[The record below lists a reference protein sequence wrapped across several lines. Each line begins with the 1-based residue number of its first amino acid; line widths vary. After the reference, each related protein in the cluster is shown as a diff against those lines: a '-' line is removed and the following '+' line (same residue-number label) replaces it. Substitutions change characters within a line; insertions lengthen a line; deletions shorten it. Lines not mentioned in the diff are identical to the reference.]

1 MKILIAIGSKEFSK
15 PTLNLGMKVAQA
27 FNAKTTIIDVGEK
40 ISEFSS
46 QLVELAQDQMESW
59 DFDPPGVD
67 VLEWAFNY
75 LSENNLIDVT
85 QLETGFP
92 KNRLIEDGEDR
103 KMVYLSGT
111 VCEDVNLIL
120 RNGDIISELRDEVQ
134 YGKYDVTILGKSR
147 KRNMS
152 HDLLQYINSS
162 VLIVNNY
169 DNQKFD
175 KILLPLNNADGM
187 MKVAKYAIRVAMA
200 LDVGIDIF
208 TVINKKSLNQE
219 RSYIIKKVIKLIRRS
234 GVQFTNEEKEGE
246 VVDQIIK
253 KADKNKI
260 IVMKASNMSPIKRYF
275 KGSVPLSVMNESDVP
290 ILIVK

>member
-1 MKILIAIGSKEFSK
+1 MKILIAVGSKEFSK

-175 KILLPLNNADGM
+175 KILLPLNDADGM

-219 RSYIIKKVIKLIRRS
+219 RSYNIKKVIKLIRRS

>member
-162 VLIVNNY
+162 LLIVNNY

-175 KILLPLNNADGM
+175 KILLPLNDADGM

>member
-1 MKILIAIGSKEFSK
+1 
-15 PTLNLGMKVAQA
+15 
-27 FNAKTTIIDVGEK
+27 
-40 ISEFSS
+40 
-46 QLVELAQDQMESW
+46 
-59 DFDPPGVD
+59 
-67 VLEWAFNY
+67 
-75 LSENNLIDVT
+75 
-85 QLETGFP
+85 
-92 KNRLIEDGEDR
+92 
-103 KMVYLSGT
+103 
-111 VCEDVNLIL
+111 
-120 RNGDIISELRDEVQ
+120 
-134 YGKYDVTILGKSR
+134 
-147 KRNMS
+147 MS

-175 KILLPLNNADGM
+175 KILLPLNDADGM

-200 LDVGIDIF
+200 LDVGVDIF

-219 RSYIIKKVIKLIRRS
+219 RSSIIKKVIKLIRRS

>member
-120 RNGDIISELRDEVQ
+120 RNGDIISELREEVQ

-208 TVINKKSLNQE
+208 TVINKKRLNQE
-219 RSYIIKKVIKLIRRS
+219 SWYIIKKVIKLIRRS

-260 IVMKASNMSPIKRYF
+260 IIMKASNMSPIKRYF

>member
-175 KILLPLNNADGM
+175 KILLPLSDADGM

-200 LDVGIDIF
+200 LNVGIDIF

-275 KGSVPLSVMNESDVP
+275 KGSVPLSVMNASDVP

>member
-175 KILLPLNNADGM
+175 KILLPLNDANGM

-200 LDVGIDIF
+200 LNVGIDIF

-219 RSYIIKKVIKLIRRS
+219 RSYNIKKVIKLIRRS

>member
-111 VCEDVNLIL
+111 FCEDVNLIL

-162 VLIVNNY
+162 LLIVNNY

-175 KILLPLNNADGM
+175 KILLPLNDANGM

-219 RSYIIKKVIKLIRRS
+219 RSYNIKKVIKLIRRS

>member
-187 MKVAKYAIRVAMA
+187 MKVAKYSIRVAMA

>member
-46 QLVELAQDQMESW
+46 QLVELAQDQMEAW
-59 DFDPPGVD
+59 DFDLPGVD

-75 LSENNLIDVT
+75 LYENNLIDVT

-175 KILLPLNNADGM
+175 KILLPLNDADGM

-200 LDVGIDIF
+200 LNVGIDIF
-208 TVINKKSLNQE
+208 TVINKNSLNQE
-219 RSYIIKKVIKLIRRS
+219 KSYNIKKVIKLIRRS

>member
-175 KILLPLNNADGM
+175 KILLPLNDADGM

>member
-175 KILLPLNNADGM
+175 KILLPLNDADGM

-208 TVINKKSLNQE
+208 TVINKKSFYEE
-219 RSYIIKKVIKLIRRS
+219 RSYITKKVIKLIRRS
-234 GVQFTNEEKEGE
+234 GVQFTNEEEKGE
-246 VVDQIIK
+246 VVSQIIK

>member
-75 LSENNLIDVT
+75 LYENNLIDVT

-175 KILLPLNNADGM
+175 KILLPLNDVDGM

-200 LDVGIDIF
+200 LNVGIDIF

-219 RSYIIKKVIKLIRRS
+219 KSYNIKKVIKLIRRS

>member
-175 KILLPLNNADGM
+175 KILLPLNDADGM

-200 LDVGIDIF
+200 LDVGVDIF

>member
-1 MKILIAIGSKEFSK
+1 MKILIAIGSKQYSK
-15 PTLNLGMKVAQA
+15 STLNLGMKVAQA

-75 LSENNLIDVT
+75 LSDNSLIDSK
-85 QLETGFP
+85 QIETGFP
-92 KNRLIEDGEDR
+92 KNRLIDDGEDR
-103 KMVYLSGT
+103 KLVYLSGT

-120 RNGDIISELRDEVQ
+120 RNGDIISELREEVQ
-134 YGKYDVTILGKSR
+134 YGGYDVTIVGKSQ

-162 VLIVNNY
+162 ILVVNQYN
-169 DNQKFD
+169 NEKFNRV
-175 KILLPLNNADGM
+175 LLPIDDSPGS
-187 MKVAKYAIRVAMA
+187 MKAAKYGIRVALA
-200 LDVGIDIF
+200 YNIGIDIF
-208 TVINKKSLNQE
+208 TVIDNGVSTEDDSLKI
-219 RSYIIKKVIKLIRRS
+219 SKILKLIRRS
-234 GVQFTNEEKEGE
+234 GVDHTYLEEEGDPVE
-246 VVDQIIK
+246 KIIE
-253 KADKNKI
+253 KANDDKI
-260 IVMKASNMSPIKRYF
+260 IVMRASTMSPIKRYF
-275 KGSVPLSVMNESDVP
+275 KGSKPLSVMNKCNVP

>member
-1 MKILIAIGSKEFSK
+1 
-15 PTLNLGMKVAQA
+15 MKVAQA

-75 LSENNLIDVT
+75 LSDNSLIDSK
-85 QLETGFP
+85 QIETGFP
-92 KNRLIEDGEDR
+92 KNRLIDDGEDR
-103 KMVYLSGT
+103 KLVYLSGT

-120 RNGDIISELRDEVQ
+120 RNGDIISELREEVQ
-134 YGKYDVTILGKSR
+134 YGGYDVTIVGKSQ

-162 VLIVNNY
+162 ILVVNQYN
-169 DNQKFD
+169 NEKFNRV
-175 KILLPLNNADGM
+175 LLPIDDSPGS
-187 MKVAKYAIRVAMA
+187 MKAAKYGIRVALA
-200 LDVGIDIF
+200 YNIGIDIF
-208 TVINKKSLNQE
+208 TVIDNGVSTEDDSLKI
-219 RSYIIKKVIKLIRRS
+219 SKILKLIRRS
-234 GVQFTNEEKEGE
+234 GVDHTYLEEEGDPVE
-246 VVDQIIK
+246 KIIE
-253 KADKNKI
+253 KANDDKI
-260 IVMKASNMSPIKRYF
+260 IVMRASTMSPIKRYF
-275 KGSVPLSVMNESDVP
+275 KGSKPLSVMNKCNVP

>member
-27 FNAKTTIIDVGEK
+27 FNAKTTIIDVGGK

-134 YGKYDVTILGKSR
+134 YGRYDVTILGKSR

-175 KILLPLNNADGM
+175 KILLPLNDADGM

-219 RSYIIKKVIKLIRRS
+219 RSYSIKKVIKLIRRS

>member
-175 KILLPLNNADGM
+175 KILLPLNDAEGM